1 MSLGTILSMINF
13 KTKVLVPFCLLP
25 SLFLLSACSE
35 TTPSDEVS
43 SETAISTEE
52 ENVKEA
58 EAATLEKEAADKVA
72 KEEADKLAAEVET
85 ARVAQEEADRVA
97 AEAETARV
105 AQEEADRLAAE
116 AETARVAQEAENA
129 RITQEEA
136 DRVAAE
142 QATAQQNAP
151 APAPAPEVNYKN
163 CTAVKDA
170 GAAPLHAGQP
180 GYGKH
185 LDRDGDGVACEN

>member
-1 MSLGTILSMINF
+1 MTSLGAILSIINF

-35 TTPSDEVS
+35 TAPSDEVS

-58 EAATLEKEAADKVA
+58 KAATLEKEAADKVA
-72 KEEADKLAAEVET
+72 KEEADKLAAE
-85 ARVAQEEADRVA
+85 
-97 AEAETARV
+97 
-105 AQEEADRLAAE
+105 
-116 AETARVAQEAENA
+116 
-129 RITQEEA
+129 
-136 DRVAAE
+136 

-151 APAPAPEVNYKN
+151 APAPATEVNYKN
-163 CTAVKDA
+163 CTVVKDA